1 MERLLLFICAS
12 LLSLPLLAV
21 QYPPQMAEIDLML
34 SSDPPRDAAILAK
47 VRQLRA
53 EAEKLHEAGKEDRA
67 QQALNLALKILK
79 SSE

>member
-12 LLSLPLLAV
+12 LLSLPLLAA
-21 QYPPQMAEIDLML
+21 QYPPQMAEIDQML
-34 SSDPPRDAAILAK
+34 SSDPPRDAATLAK

-53 EAEKLHEAGKEDRA
+53 EGEKLHEAGKEGQA
-67 QQALNLALKILK
+67 QKTLGLALKILK